1 VLREGG
7 SDDAKRCAYA
17 FRLCTSRE
25 PTAREADEVMKLLKS
40 QRQRIADGWLSPREL
55 TTGDPAKLPEI
66 PPGTTPT
73 DAAAWTI
80 VSRVLLNL
88 DETVTKN

>member
-1 VLREGG
+1 VPQG
-7 SDDAKRCAYA
+7 A
-17 FRLCTSRE
+17 
-25 PTAREADEVMKLLKS
+25 
-40 QRQRIADGWLSPREL
+40 
-55 TTGDPAKLPEI
+55 
-66 PPGTTPT
+66 TPT

>member
-1 VLREGG
+1 VNEIL
-7 SDDAKRCAYA
+7 A
-17 FRLCTSRE
+17 
-25 PTAREADEVMKLLKS
+25 LLNAQKE
-40 QRQRIADGWLSPREL
+40 RIKDGWLSAREIS
-55 TTGDPAKLPEI
+55 TGDAAKPPEV
-66 PPGTTPT
+66 PEGTTPT